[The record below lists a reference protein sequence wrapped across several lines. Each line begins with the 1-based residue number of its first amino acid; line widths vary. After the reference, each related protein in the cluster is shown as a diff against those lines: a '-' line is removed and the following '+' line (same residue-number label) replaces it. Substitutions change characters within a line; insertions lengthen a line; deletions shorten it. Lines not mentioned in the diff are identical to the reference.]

1 MKIEDLA
8 LVKRIFEGA
17 LMAAERPLKRRDLTE
32 LFDDLETPADALIDQ
47 ALVELDSD
55 CEARG
60 YELKRVAS
68 GYRYQVKQDLS
79 RWVNKLWQERAPR
92 YSRALLETMSLVAY
106 RQPITRGEIEQIRG
120 VAVSTQII
128 KTLLEREWIKSV
140 GYRDA
145 PGRPAIYAT
154 TRQFLDYF
162 NLKSL
167 DQLPPLAEIR
177 DLNTISREL
186 NIDLPV
192 EDIKP
197 ANDDSNEADIV
208 ALPVTP
214 EVEGV
219 DAVVEIE
226 ANVEDAVDVDTLD
239 VEAVNSDSGE
249 LEAVKAESVEIES
262 VEIESVA
269 IENVETESSDIA
281 ETIEAANLEMVN
293 LETGNNGGSE
303 VDAFASWIDD
313 ELTEE
318 DDAVS
323 SRQSSDENQE
333 ELQASNLASGEVKF

>member
-1 MKIEDLA
+1 MKIEDLE

-17 LMAAERPLKRRDLTE
+17 LMAAERPLQRRDLTA
-32 LFDDLETPADALIDQ
+32 LFDDLEKPADDLIDQ
-47 ALVELDSD
+47 ALLDLDSD
-55 CEARG
+55 CEERG
-60 YELKRVAS
+60 YELKRVSS

-192 EDIKP
+192 EEIKP
-197 ANDDSNEADIV
+197 ANDENIDGEANTEDAQAIDSNLEGSN
-208 ALPVTP
+208 P
-214 EVEGV
+214 ESAKLES
-219 DAVVEIE
+219 A
-226 ANVEDAVDVDTLD
+226 
-239 VEAVNSDSGE
+239 E
-249 LEAVKAESVEIES
+249 LEGAELEGAEL
-262 VEIESVA
+262 
-269 IENVETESSDIA
+269 ESSDIA
-281 ETIEAANLEMVN
+281 ETIEASNQEVAHQ
-293 LETGNNGGSE
+293 ETGNSASSE
-303 VDAFASWIDD
+303 VDAFESWIDD
-313 ELTEE
+313 ELTED
-318 DDAVS
+318 DDAAAS
-323 SRQSSDENQE
+323 SQSSDQNELEMQAANQ
-333 ELQASNLASGEVKF
+333 AAGEIKL

>member
-1 MKIEDLA
+1 MKIEDLQ

-17 LMAAERPLKRRDLTE
+17 LMAAERPLQRRDLTA
-32 LFDDLETPADALIDQ
+32 LFDDLETPDDAIVDQ

-60 YELKRVAS
+60 YELKRVSS

-186 NIDLPV
+186 NIELPV
-192 EDIKP
+192 EAIEP
-197 ANDDSNEADIV
+197 ANDENIAAADDSVEVAASADVENSGVENSGVEDSSAENLSAEDSN
-208 ALPVTP
+208 
-214 EVEGV
+214 VES
-219 DAVVEIE
+219 A
-226 ANVEDAVDVDTLD
+226 
-239 VEAVNSDSGE
+239 
-249 LEAVKAESVEIES
+249 
-262 VEIESVA
+262 
-269 IENVETESSDIA
+269 DIA
-281 ETIEAANLEMVN
+281 ETIEASNVEMAN
-293 LETGNNGGSE
+293 LETGNAGGTE

-313 ELTEE
+313 ELTED
-318 DDAVS
+318 DDAAS
-323 SRQSSDENQE
+323 AGQLSDTNEVE
-333 ELQASNLASGEVKF
+333 MQASEQASGELKL

>member
-1 MKIEDLA
+1 MKIEDLQ

-17 LMAAERPLKRRDLTE
+17 LMAAERPLQRRDLTA
-32 LFDDLETPADALIDQ
+32 LFDDLETPADALVDQ

-186 NIDLPV
+186 NIEMPV
-192 EDIKP
+192 EEIEP
-197 ANDDSNEADIV
+197 ANDESNEADVV

-214 EVEGV
+214 ATEAADASVET
-219 DAVVEIE
+219 DIT
-226 ANVEDAVDVDTLD
+226 DIDTETDTQD
-239 VEAVNSDSGE
+239 VEAVDLDTAELDTAELDSAE
-249 LEAVKAESVEIES
+249 LNDTEIENQEIES
-262 VEIESVA
+262 A
-269 IENVETESSDIA
+269 DIA
-281 ETIEAANLEMVN
+281 ETIEASNVEEVN
-293 LETGNNGGSE
+293 LETGNAGGSE
-303 VDAFASWIDD
+303 VDAFASWIDE

-318 DDAVS
+318 DDALS
-323 SRQSSDENQE
+323 SRQASDDNEQE
-333 ELQASNLASGEVKF
+333 MQASNRAAGEVKF